1 MRRSAPSSQPPVRPS
16 VVLAE
21 RCPLALAAVAAGLI
35 GALLG
40 DVALAQPGTGSRWW
54 DFGPSGS
61 NGSFTEITRVIDGG
75 VSAYA
80 VAADPLNRVLTLTQ
94 WKDAQFDLNLDC
106 AVTRHFQNART
117 LDMDFSGELEAT
129 RRIALDLGG
138 GQDDHCLAM
147 EVDALSRP
155 VVVGHASTAG
165 PDAAFVVRLA
175 AADGAYDDSF
185 SSNGKFTLENLI
197 GFAGSET
204 RFSDV
209 AIYPDRRVLAC
220 GFVERG
226 SERNMLVMRFLAS
239 GSLDTSFNGSGYRE
253 IDFNGA
259 GGDNDVCERLLILPD
274 QRIVLAGTADAPST
288 GDVGFALVRLDDDGS
303 PDASFSFDGKVVID
317 DAAVL
322 TTPAV
327 VDVAYDAARQRLV
340 VAANATGL
348 SVTPG
353 GALVAVGNGGALDA
367 TFNGTGRR
375 SLRFSEFG
383 LGTPPREPGA
393 TWLRRLLMRAD
404 GSFYLAGTH
413 ENSAADAA
421 EFGDTDVALARIRP
435 DGGDDAL
442 MGTGFSTDGIAFYA
456 YPGLGH
462 ADVDPEEER
471 LVVGDTLEDAIF
483 YRGNVL
489 LFSETNRHP
498 EGHWGGVDWNLGPI
512 APVLAAI
519 VTDRI
524 WHEDFENDALAE
536 PTSLFAVI
544 PVPAGYGRY
553 CSVRDPVSGGY
564 GLLPQGATSDPC
576 QVFLDDD
583 PDLIVERAGLY
594 SLAGPNNVLATC
606 AGGYVGLHP
615 GNGGAPFDAAFNA
628 TAGQTDCV
636 FTAAPAALP
645 VFSRPYTGGH
655 LQVGTQSF
663 NHDPFNK
670 PIDVSDFGQ
679 TPNAGHPLAHY
690 IDLKGVQ
697 KCDDW
702 YGHDDHGVIDG
713 VDEAA
718 ADILVESDRDVV
730 AVAAGRVAAAVPRY
744 ALMWSP
750 VGGDPHQREVFV
762 RHSIGTGR
770 YSEQFTTYYAHMSDT
785 RVRRGD
791 AVVAGTVLGRVGTT
805 GASSGEHLHLAVF
818 RHKNLSYRAS
828 WELDYSRADFF
839 ELGKELA
846 AIDPWGWRAPQ
857 GIDPWAWRFK
867 FNDGDLPDYAGS
879 WSIDLWKA
887 GEEPPMD

>member
-1 MRRSAPSSQPPVRPS
+1 MSRSVPGQHQPLLRSARLREPG
-16 VVLAE
+16 
-21 RCPLALAAVAAGLI
+21 PLALAAVAAWLMA
-35 GALLG
+35 ALLPG
-40 DVALAQPGTGSRWW
+40 PSLAQPGTGWRWSE
-54 DFGPSGS
+54 FGPSGS
-61 NGSFTEITRVIDGG
+61 NGSFVEITRVLDGG

-80 VAADPLNRVLTLTQ
+80 VAADPLNRVVTLSQ

-117 LDMDFSGELEAT
+117 LDMDFTGELEAT

-138 GQDDHCLAM
+138 GEDDHCLAM
-147 EVDALSRP
+147 DVDSLSRP
-155 VVVGHASTAG
+155 VIVGHASTAG
-165 PDAAFVVRLA
+165 PDAAFVLRLA
-175 AADGAYDDSF
+175 AADGAYDVSF

-209 AIYPDRRVLAC
+209 ALYPDRRVVAC
-220 GFVERG
+220 GFVDRAG
-226 SERNMLVMRFLAS
+226 ERNMLVMRFLSNGA
-239 GSLDTSFNGSGYRE
+239 LDTSFNGSGYRE

-259 GGDNDVCERLLILPD
+259 GDDDDVCERVLILPD
-274 QRIVLAGTADAPST
+274 QRIVLAGTANTPST
-288 GDVGFALVRLDDDGS
+288 GDVAYALARLEDNGDLDT
-303 PDASFSFDGKVVID
+303 SFSFDGKVVID
-317 DAAVL
+317 DASIF
-322 TTPAV
+322 TEPAV
-327 VDVAYDAARQRLV
+327 VDVGYDAARQRLV
-340 VAANATGL
+340 VAANATGP
-348 SVTPG
+348 SFTPG
-353 GALVAVGNGGALDA
+353 GVLVAVGNGGALDSG
-367 TFNGTGRR
+367 FNGTGRR
-375 SLRFSEFG
+375 SLRFSDFG
-383 LGTPPREPGA
+383 PGSPPREPGA
-393 TWLRRLLMRAD
+393 TWLRRLLMRGD
-404 GSFYLAGTH
+404 GSFYVAGTH

-421 EFGDTDVALARIRP
+421 IWGPKDVALARLRP

-442 MGTGFSTDGIAFYA
+442 PGTGFSTDGVAFYA
-456 YPGLGH
+456 FPGMGH
-462 ADVDPEEER
+462 SDVDPDEAR

-489 LFSETNRHP
+489 LLSETNRHP
-498 EGHWGGVDWNLGPI
+498 AGNWGGTDWNLGPI

-519 VTDRI
+519 VADRI
-524 WHEDFENDALAE
+524 WHEDFENDGLAE
-536 PTSLFAVI
+536 PTSLFAAI

-576 QVFLDDD
+576 QVFLDDN
-583 PDLIVERAGLY
+583 PNLIVERAGLY
-594 SLAGPNNVLATC
+594 SLTGPNNVLATC
-606 AGGYVGLHP
+606 SGGYIGLHP

-628 TAGQTDCV
+628 TSGRTDCV

-645 VFSRPYTGGH
+645 VFSRPYTGSH
-655 LQVGTQSF
+655 LEVSAQSF
-663 NHDPFNK
+663 NHDPFWK

-679 TPNAGHPLAHY
+679 TPNAAHPLAHY
-690 IDLKGVQ
+690 IDLNGLQ

-702 YGHDDHGVIDG
+702 YGHDGHPAIDG

-718 ADILVESDRDVV
+718 ADIGVQSDRDVV

-744 ALMWSP
+744 ALRWAP

-762 RHSIGTGR
+762 RHSIGSGR

-791 AVVAGTVLGRVGTT
+791 AVVAGTVLGQVGTT
-805 GASSGEHLHLAVF
+805 GASSGEHLHIAVF

-846 AIDPWGWRAPQ
+846 AIDPWGWRGPQ
-857 GIDPWAWRFK
+857 GLDPWAWRFK
-867 FNDGDLPDYAGS
+867 FNDGDLPDFAGS
-879 WSIDLWKA
+879 WSINLWKA
-887 GEEPPMD
+887 GEAPTMD